1 MSFGTLA
8 HDARL
13 VRPSRLDVCER
24 SLTFPPRPKNRDPR
38 FRLPDLPGVFVRSR
52 RRPRTRTPQTR
63 VLREQTRVLRAQ
75 RRERRVLARLAVR
88 GGAAVAQDPVVRRG
102 VRLAKRREL
111 VVGVRAASRGRVRSG
126 SLPRLPRARTLGGV
140 RRRASLF
147 ISTGLCISTGLFISR
162 GPRGPLRRKRGKDRD
177 RASRLRGRFARRG
190 PRRPRARAAA
200 RARGGLDGPALARAR
215 VAARLFRNSHRAGTN
230 RPRGRRVR
238 RRVEPLPHGSAL
250 GDRRRVRLA
259 GKAGGAGRRGRAG
272 EREESRRVLA
282 VGVARARAR
291 GGGAAGRPRR
301 RRGRHGRRGRRG
313 RAPRQAGG
321 LPGPGPG
328 PGRARALHPR
338 QLLGE
343 ALERGGGGAD
353 AALRRT
359 ENVRLGRLGRSLARG
374 RLGGLARG
382 VVPERRA
389 RAGGRRRRRARL
401 GEEDLGRRH
410 ARRRERRAPRS
421 PRTLTNGWRFL
432 RVRVG
437 AAARHLQEH
446 RVAAVLVERPVRGLT
461 ERLAGAEG
469 GGGGAGGEG
478 SVRSQARRACAASRR
493 GTRHS
498 CASGGGNTHRLD
510 MISSRELCS
519 TW

>member
-1 MSFGTLA
+1 MLLEV
-8 HDARL
+8 ARC
-13 VRPSRLDVCER
+13 RADSDSEE
-24 SLTFPPRPKNRDPR
+24 PP
-38 FRLPDLPGVFVRSR
+38 
-52 RRPRTRTPQTR
+52 
-63 VLREQTRVLRAQ
+63 
-75 RRERRVLARLAVR
+75 AVR
-88 GGAAVAQDPVVRRG
+88 QRAWRATLSAARVTPSKILLPKTRPPAPATAGA
-102 VRLAKRREL
+102 
-111 VVGVRAASRGRVRSG
+111 RAAFQDDS
-126 SLPRLPRARTLGGV
+126 ARQPSEPS
-140 RRRASLF
+140 A
-147 ISTGLCISTGLFISR
+147 
-162 GPRGPLRRKRGKDRD
+162 
-177 RASRLRGRFARRG
+177 RGRF
-190 PRRPRARAAA
+190 PETSP
-200 RARGGLDGPALARAR
+200 
-215 VAARLFRNSHRAGTN
+215 
-230 RPRGRRVR
+230 
-238 RRVEPLPHGSAL
+238 
-250 GDRRRVRLA
+250 
-259 GKAGGAGRRGRAG
+259 
-272 EREESRRVLA
+272 
-282 VGVARARAR
+282 
-291 GGGAAGRPRR
+291 
-301 RRGRHGRRGRRG
+301 
-313 RAPRQAGG
+313 RAPRDEEAFS
-321 LPGPGPG
+321 
-328 PGRARALHPR
+328 RSPR
-338 QLLGE
+338 S
-343 ALERGGGGAD
+343 GGAD

-359 ENVRLGRLGRSLARG
+359 EKVLRLGRLRRSLARG

-432 RVRVG
+432 RVRVR